1 MIPPPHALGYDA
13 CIMHVSLLT
22 ITLRLP
28 GCASLKEKRRRV
40 RGVMSKLSTS
50 ATLAVCESGHQ
61 NDLQTAEWSFVCGA
75 LTAAL
80 VEQSFDLVE
89 RSILERVDG
98 EIVRVERSRL

>member
-1 MIPPPHALGYDA
+1 
-13 CIMHVSLLT
+13 MHISLLT
-22 ITLRLP
+22 ITLRLH

-40 RGVMSKLSTS
+40 RGVMSRLAAS
-50 ATLAVCESGHQ
+50 ANLAVCESGHQ
-61 NDLQTAEWSFVCGA
+61 NDLQTAEWSFVCSA

-98 EIVRVERSRL
+98 EIVAVERSRL